1 MKVLL
6 LTDVP
11 PCKDFSGAMLTLQ
24 LCKLLP
30 RDSLVCYGV
39 VNPELDGFPI
49 DPDLGAPFEKTAKP
63 RELGCRHKNKYLGG
77 MRTFF
82 NEMRTAKVEIPR
94 IADAVAAFGKRHG
107 VDRLWCIL
115 QGQTM
120 IRLALPVSRR
130 LNVPLLTQIWDHPS
144 WWLDAHGVDGVTS
157 RFVLW
162 QYERVLRR
170 STRIG
175 AASFVMAE
183 EYQNRYGIPAIPFL
197 GSLDRRVVR
206 LPSWTPPVFSSD
218 HETILIGLAGQI
230 YSKQEWNSLL
240 AALDSAHWTVAGKR
254 VKLRFLGRPY
264 EVEASS
270 LGPEKLEVLGYLPQE
285 ETIRRMAE
293 CDILYCPYFFDEKRK
308 EISRTSFP
316 SKVTTYL
323 AAGRPILYHGPDYA
337 SPAIFLR
344 EHGAAEFCHS
354 LATGDI
360 LGVISRLATDESL
373 YRTVAENG
381 HAAMLEHLTF
391 ESLKAYL
398 YRFLGMEADDTPS
411 HALQRPNF
419 FEKEAFVHVET
430 TVPAVEMAA
439 RYA

>member
-1 MKVLL
+1 
-6 LTDVP
+6 
-11 PCKDFSGAMLTLQ
+11 
-24 LCKLLP
+24 
-30 RDSLVCYGV
+30 
-39 VNPELDGFPI
+39 
-49 DPDLGAPFEKTAKP
+49 
-63 RELGCRHKNKYLGG
+63 
-77 MRTFF
+77 
-82 NEMRTAKVEIPR
+82 
-94 IADAVAAFGKRHG
+94 
-107 VDRLWCIL
+107 
-115 QGQTM
+115 
-120 IRLALPVSRR
+120 
-130 LNVPLLTQIWDHPS
+130 
-144 WWLDAHGVDGVTS
+144 
-157 RFVLW
+157 
-162 QYERVLRR
+162 
-170 STRIG
+170 
-175 AASFVMAE
+175 
-183 EYQNRYGIPAIPFL
+183 
-197 GSLDRRVVR
+197 
-206 LPSWTPPVFSSD
+206 
-218 HETILIGLAGQI
+218 
-230 YSKQEWNSLL
+230 
-240 AALDSAHWTVAGKR
+240 
-254 VKLRFLGRPY
+254 
-264 EVEASS
+264 
-270 LGPEKLEVLGYLPQE
+270 
-285 ETIRRMAE
+285 MAE